1 MAGQDPQRDDYPPLE
16 SARRRLHL
24 REVRSESGEYDGIGV
39 ELEAARIRAGA
50 DVADI
55 AQKLRISPAYL
66 DAIEKGRFDE
76 LPGHVYVFGF
86 LKSYARFLNLD
97 EDIVI
102 ERFRAETTGPR
113 HEKRLAFPS
122 AMDRGRMPTGRLLM
136 GGALLA
142 VLAYASWFVFTS
154 DERSTAERV
163 APIPDRLVSAPSSA
177 EARSAASEPVIPSV
191 PVPRVDV
198 APVAPAVVLV
208 DQAEVAPE
216 VADAQA
222 IDPAEPNT
230 VASVAAVV
238 LETDIASGGS
248 EPAEDVV
255 GETLIETAALPPA
268 LNAAPSRQDVPL
280 PATVEEVAPEPALA
294 VAVIR
299 AARRADEVEIR
310 QLADASSS
318 PIAANLPPPAV
329 ATSDANTAADAVAPV
344 ADAPQV
350 ALQSADTSPPPLA
363 TPVDDAGSLSDGG
376 YVPRVFGAGNEN
388 ARVVLI
394 AESDSWV
401 QVRATS
407 GELLLTRVLRSGD
420 RYLVPDRPGLVLM
433 TGNVGALRVT
443 VDGKP
448 IAPLG
453 PLGVIGRDIP
463 LDADR
468 LSSGQVSVDA
478 ETD

>member
-1 MAGQDPQRDDYPPLE
+1 MAGQDPRRDDYPPLE
-16 SARRRLHL
+16 SARGRLHL

-39 ELEAARIRAGA
+39 ELGAARIRAGA
-50 DVADI
+50 EVADI

-66 DAIEKGRFDE
+66 VAIEKGRFDD
-76 LPGHVYVFGF
+76 LPGHAYVFGF
-86 LKSYARFLNLD
+86 LKSYARFLKLD
-97 EDIVI
+97 EDIVV

-113 HEKRLAFPS
+113 RETRLAFPS

-163 APIPDRLVSAPSSA
+163 APIPERLVSAQGSA
-177 EARSAASEPVIPSV
+177 EARTAASEPVVPSV

-198 APVAPAVVLV
+198 AAVAPAVVV
-208 DQAEVAPE
+208 ADPTEVARAVSEVQAVDPVGANPAASAAPVEPAIEVPQAAPE
-216 VADAQA
+216 
-222 IDPAEPNT
+222 PAEP
-230 VASVAAVV
+230 A
-238 LETDIASGGS
+238 L
-248 EPAEDVV
+248 
-255 GETLIETAALPPA
+255 GETPIETAALRPALDAEPPRLDAPPPTATAVEESVAPPA
-268 LNAAPSRQDVPL
+268 PVAAR
-280 PATVEEVAPEPALA
+280 T
-294 VAVIR
+294 R
-299 AARRADEVEIR
+299 AADDVEIR
-310 QLADASSS
+310 QLVDASSS
-318 PIAANLPPPAV
+318 PIAADLPPPVV
-329 ATSDANTAADAVAPV
+329 ATSNTDIAAPSPA
-344 ADAPQV
+344 APQV
-350 ALQSADTSPPPLA
+350 ALQSADSSPPPLA
-363 TPVDDAGSLSDGG
+363 TPVDQAGSLSDGS

-433 TGNVGALRVT
+433 TGNLGALRVT
-443 VDGKP
+443 VDGNP

-453 PLGVIGRDIP
+453 SLGVIGRDIP
-463 LDADR
+463 LDADLLAR
-468 LSSGQVSVDA
+468 GQVSVDA
-478 ETD
+478 ESD

>member
-1 MAGQDPQRDDYPPLE
+1 MAGRDPQRDDYPPVG
-16 SARRRLHL
+16 SARGRLHL

-39 ELEAARIRAGA
+39 ELGAARIRAGA
-50 DVADI
+50 EVADI

-66 DAIEKGRFDE
+66 VAIEKGRFDD
-76 LPGHVYVFGF
+76 LPGHAYVFGF

-97 EDIVI
+97 EDIVV

-113 HEKRLAFPS
+113 RETRLAFPS

-163 APIPDRLVSAPSSA
+163 APIPERLVSAQGSA
-177 EARSAASEPVIPSV
+177 ETRTAASEPVVPSG

-198 APVAPAVVLV
+198 AAVASAVVVADPTEVAPAVSEAQAVDPVGANPAASAAPVAPAIEVP
-208 DQAEVAPE
+208 QAAPE
-216 VADAQA
+216 
-222 IDPAEPNT
+222 PAEP
-230 VASVAAVV
+230 A
-238 LETDIASGGS
+238 L
-248 EPAEDVV
+248 
-255 GETLIETAALPPA
+255 GETPIETAALRPALDAEPPRLDTPPPTATAVEESVAPPA
-268 LNAAPSRQDVPL
+268 PVAAR
-280 PATVEEVAPEPALA
+280 T
-294 VAVIR
+294 R
-299 AARRADEVEIR
+299 AADDVDIR
-310 QLADASSS
+310 QLVDASSS
-318 PIAANLPPPAV
+318 PIAADLPPPIV
-329 ATSDANTAADAVAPV
+329 ATSNTDIAAPSPA
-344 ADAPQV
+344 APQA

-363 TPVDDAGSLSDGG
+363 TPVDQAGSLSDGS

-433 TGNVGALRVT
+433 TGNLGALRVT
-443 VDGKP
+443 VDGNP

-453 PLGVIGRDIP
+453 YLGVIGRDIP

-468 LSSGQVSVDA
+468 LARGQVSVDA
-478 ETD
+478 ESD